1 MTVNSKRI
9 RTGYVDKQTGEVQ
22 LNKPDETAQHTPR
35 PWYVAYDLGGGHRG
49 CLIASNGLENGYG
62 IVKGE
67 VHYRTDSDWLEEAA
81 PAPGPWTVEV
91 QDDLDVEGNG
101 YRWAVR
107 THQDR
112 LPPYSTGRGR
122 DSGLLVAA
130 KAKELNYQND
140 GSGYVQNPAYA
151 NSEANARLI
160 AAAPALLAAA
170 EAVRPYLNRYVGGG
184 RAALDA
190 AIAQA
195 KGAA

>member
-1 MTVNSKRI
+1 MTVNGKRI
-9 RTGYVDKQTGEVQ
+9 RTGFVDKQTGEVQ

-81 PAPGPWTVEV
+81 PA
-91 QDDLDVEGNG
+91 
-101 YRWAVR
+101 
-107 THQDR
+107 
-112 LPPYSTGRGR
+112 
-122 DSGLLVAA
+122 
-130 KAKELNYQND
+130 
-140 GSGYVQNPAYA
+140 
-151 NSEANARLI
+151 
-160 AAAPALLAAA
+160 LLAAA